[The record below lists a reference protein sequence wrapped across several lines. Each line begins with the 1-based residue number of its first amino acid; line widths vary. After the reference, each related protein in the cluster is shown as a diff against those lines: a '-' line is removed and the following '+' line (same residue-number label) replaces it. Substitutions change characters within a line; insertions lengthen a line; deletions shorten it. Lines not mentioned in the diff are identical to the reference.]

1 MAKDPV
7 CGMFVDEKSAK
18 FKSQAGGQT
27 YYFCAPGCKARFDA
41 NPKQFTAP
49 APAKPAPAA
58 PAKPGAPPAKPA
70 PKPAPKKS
78 GCS

>member
-1 MAKDPV
+1 MY
-7 CGMFVDEKSAK
+7 VDEKTAK
-18 FKSQAGGQT
+18 FKSQAGSQP
-27 YYFCAPGCKARFDA
+27 YYFCSPGCKTRFDA

-58 PAKPGAPPAKPA
+58 PAKPGAPPAKPGAPPAKPA

>member
-7 CGMFVDEKSAK
+7 CGMTVDEKTAK

-27 YYFCAPGCKARFDA
+27 YYFCAPGCKAQFDA
-41 NPKQFTAP
+41 NPKQYTAA

-58 PAKPGAPPAKPA
+58 GGKPGA
-70 PKPAPKKS
+70 KPAPKKS
-78 GCS
+78 GCR